1 MTAPTEQSTSEKLD
15 QAKIESILEFYEA
28 VLKPELEPAR
38 CGEFVVLDPSSFDYE
53 VDAIPRTARK
63 RLQVRHPNTLPV
75 TLEIGCPV
83 ITGAYTMTEVSRSR
97 A

>member
-1 MTAPTEQSTSEKLD
+1 MTTLTEESTGEVLD
-15 QAKIESILEFYEA
+15 QAKVKSILEFYEA

-38 CGEFVVLDPSSFDYE
+38 RGEFVVLDPNTFDFE
-53 VDAIPRTARK
+53 VDKTPRIARK
-63 RLQVRHPNTLPV
+63 RLQIRHPDTLPV

-83 ITGAYTMTEVSRSR
+83 ITGAFSMTEVSRSR